1 MNNQELTAAGAKVLL
16 QLRSVGDAPALKRNK
31 FKLDGRKAV
40 VDVELFLKK
49 SLGVGAEQ
57 ALYLYCGTG
66 FSPTPDQS
74 LQDLHDSFQVGGEL
88 VISYG
93 LQETWG

>member
-1 MNNQELTAAGAKVLL
+1 MSNQEQIAADAKVLL
-16 QLRSVGDAPALKRNK
+16 QLRSVGEAPALKRNK
-31 FKLDGRKAV
+31 FKLDGRKTV
-40 VDVELFLKK
+40 FDVELFLKK
-49 SLGVGAEQ
+49 SLGVGTEQ

-74 LQDLHDSFQVGGEL
+74 LRDLYDSFQVGGEL